1 MSPWQQGASTVM
13 RYSTARMQ
21 CVFDTSH
28 LSSLL
33 LPHPLSLGAGS
44 LLPIQVSGSS
54 SKLAKDSAFHHFTL
68 LLCADTANMTT
79 LLRPAPLVRVCVY
92 VCVCMCV
99 GVCVCV
105 GLCVCVCVCVH
116 ACVCHWQA
124 TMKFIH

>member
-1 MSPWQQGASTVM
+1 MCHHGNRGPVQYVLHHFM

-79 LLRPAPLVRVCVY
+79 LLRPAPLVRVCA
-92 VCVCMCV
+92 C
-99 GVCVCV
+99 G
-105 GLCVCVCVCVH
+105 CVCVCVCV
-116 ACVCHWQA
+116 CVCMRVCVSLAGYNEVHPLDR
-124 TMKFIH
+124 